1 VRKHIGAK
9 FRYQISFTTIK
20 ELFGKLARC
29 ADEYF
34 QQNKEPLRV
43 LYGPGKRYFL
53 PYPSVFAL
61 RTVLGFH
68 EVTRKCATLDLRDEQ
83 LNEFLVKA
91 VLDAPSKAQLKA
103 GIPIRNSIKPKMRF
117 FDLDDFDNHE
127 NRPQNEHAD
136 ILQGIREG
144 RNDLP
149 DPMSWATWI
158 LHQHDLTPYTEQC
171 ARLVT
176 ALDAAYRFSCTLSR
190 MSRDKGYD
198 FHAHAT
204 DWGDATQLFYLCDP
218 QMHILT
224 MDENC
229 RNHTAGSS
237 QSGRIL
243 LWREFVR
250 SIK

>member
-1 VRKHIGAK
+1 MRKHIGAK

-91 VLDAPSKAQLKA
+91 VFDAPSKAQLKA
-103 GIPIRNSIKPKMRF
+103 GIPIRNSIKPKIRF

-144 RNDLP
+144 RNDCQFQCRG
-149 DPMSWATWI
+149 
-158 LHQHDLTPYTEQC
+158 LHGFCINT
-171 ARLVT
+171 
-176 ALDAAYRFSCTLSR
+176 
-190 MSRDKGYD
+190 
-198 FHAHAT
+198 
-204 DWGDATQLFYLCDP
+204 
-218 QMHILT
+218 I
-224 MDENC
+224 
-229 RNHTAGSS
+229 
-237 QSGRIL
+237 
-243 LWREFVR
+243 
-250 SIK
+250 